1 MTETEVAN
9 WLRNLATEKME
20 RALVE
25 KNKAEDLMDKGERSE
40 GWEVDRRLNWSRTLM
55 SHADALKQAA
65 DIVVHKTRDVS

>member
-25 KNKAEDLMDKGERSE
+25 KNKAEDLMDKGERSGGE
-40 GWEVDRRLNWSRTLM
+40 WLWLLNWSRTLM
-55 SHADALKQAA
+55 SHADALRHAA
-65 DIVVHKTRDVS
+65 DIVHTTRDVS